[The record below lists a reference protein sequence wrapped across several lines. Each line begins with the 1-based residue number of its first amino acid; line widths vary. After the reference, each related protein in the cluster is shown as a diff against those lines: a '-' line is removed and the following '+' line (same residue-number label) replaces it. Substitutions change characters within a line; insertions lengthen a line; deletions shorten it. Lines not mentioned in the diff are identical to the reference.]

1 MSIPVHRDLVER
13 AVKRFQAE
21 VKTKRQEASRKPRA
35 VITISRQFG
44 SGGKIIADIL
54 GQWLGWHVWDREILD
69 VLAHQSHM
77 GYQSRMFEAIDEK
90 TQDEIE
96 NLTSSIF
103 GQIDKHCYLHLLH
116 KALLVIAQN
125 DAIILGRGSHLFLPD
140 SLRVRVKASLQTRI
154 EEISKRAG
162 ISKKAAQEKIK
173 SVDAERESFVKSVCH
188 KFGKKYA
195 DTKEHLNYDLEINT
209 DRISMKEAS
218 LLVLVAAKKKFN
230 LDLNLEPVTKK
241 LHIA

>member
-1 MSIPVHRDLVER
+1 MSIPVQRELVEK
-13 AVKRFQAE
+13 AIKRFQTE
-21 VKTKRQEASRKPRA
+21 VQKKQREAPRKPGA

-69 VLAHQSHM
+69 VLSHQSHM
-77 GYQSRMFEAIDEK
+77 RYQSRMFEAIDEK
-90 TQDEIE
+90 VQNEIE

-116 KALLVIAQN
+116 KALLVIAHN

-140 SLRVRVKASLQTRI
+140 ALKVRVKASLQTRI
-154 EEISKRAG
+154 EEISKREG
-162 ISKKAAQEKIK
+162 ISKKAAQEKIR
-173 SVDAERESFVKSVCH
+173 SVDIERDSFIKSVCH
-188 KFGKKYA
+188 KLGKKYPE
-195 DTKEHLNYDLEINT
+195 TTNHLHYDLEINI
-209 DRISMKEAS
+209 DNIAMEEAA
-218 LLVLVAAKKKFN
+218 LLVLVTAKKKFN
-230 LDLNLEPVTKK
+230 LQLNLEPFTKI

>member
-1 MSIPVHRDLVER
+1 MGIPVHRDLVER

-21 VKTKRQEASRKPRA
+21 VKSKQQEVLQQPRA

-90 TQDEIE
+90 VQDEIE
-96 NLTSSIF
+96 NLTSAIF
-103 GQIDKHCYLHLLH
+103 GKIDKHCYLHLLH

-125 DAIILGRGSHLFLPD
+125 DAIILGRGSHLILPD
-140 SLRVRVKASLQTRI
+140 SLRVRVKASLPTRI
-154 EEISKRAG
+154 ELISTRLG
-162 ISKKAAQEKIK
+162 ISRKAAQDKIK
-173 SVDAERESFVKSVCH
+173 TVDAERESFIKSVSR
-188 KFGKKYA
+188 KLGKKYA
-195 DTKEHLNYDLEINT
+195 ETKDHLHYDLEINT
-209 DRISMKEAS
+209 DRISMEEAS
-218 LLVLVAAKKKFN
+218 LLILVAAKKKFK
-230 LDLNLEPVTKK
+230 LHLSLEPMTKN

>member
-1 MSIPVHRDLVER
+1 MSIPVHRDLVEK
-13 AVKRFQAE
+13 AVKRFQSE
-21 VKTKRQEASRKPRA
+21 VHIKQREAYRQPCA

-44 SGGKIIADIL
+44 SRGKIIADIL
-54 GQWLGWHVWDREILD
+54 GRRLGMHVWDREILD
-69 VLAHQSHM
+69 VLAQQSQM

-90 TQDEIE
+90 TQNDIE
-96 NLTSSIF
+96 NLTASIF

-162 ISKKAAQEKIK
+162 ISEKAAQDKIR
-173 SVDAERESFVKSVCH
+173 SVDTERESFIKNVCH
-188 KFGKKYA
+188 KLGKKYA
-195 DTKEHLNYDLEINT
+195 ETKDHMHYDLEINT
-209 DRISMKEAS
+209 DRISMEEAS

-230 LDLNLEPVTKK
+230 LQLNLEPVTKY
-241 LHIA
+241 LHIV

>member
-13 AVKRFQAE
+13 AVKRFQTE
-21 VKTKRQEASRKPRA
+21 VKTKQQEASRKPRA

-44 SGGKIIADIL
+44 SGGKIIADVL

-103 GQIDKHCYLHLLH
+103 GQIDKHCYLHVLQ
-116 KALLVIAQN
+116 KSLLVIAQN

-154 EEISKRAG
+154 EKISKREG
-162 ISKKAAQEKIK
+162 ISKKAAHEKIRT
-173 SVDAERESFVKSVCH
+173 VDIERESFIKGVCH
-188 KFGKKYA
+188 KLGKKYEE
-195 DTKEHLNYDLEINT
+195 TKNDLHYDLEINT
-209 DRISMKEAS
+209 DRIDMEEAS

-230 LDLNLEPVTKK
+230 LQLNLEPVTLK